1 MHALFKHPSVDGD
14 IQEAALWYFPHDPAV
29 AVRLV
34 DEVQIA
40 IRSAAE
46 APLRYSVQFAHV
58 RRVRLHRFP
67 HSVFFT
73 VSRDSVLILAV
84 LHGARAVESLVQG
97 RALRG

>member
-1 MHALFKHPSVDGD
+1 MRALIKHPSVDGD
-14 IQEAALWYFPHDPAV
+14 ILEAALWYLPHDPAV

-40 IRSAAE
+40 IQSAAE
-46 APLRYSVQFAHV
+46 NPLRYSVRFTHV
-58 RRVRLHRFP
+58 RRVRLPHFP

-97 RALRG
+97 RTPRT